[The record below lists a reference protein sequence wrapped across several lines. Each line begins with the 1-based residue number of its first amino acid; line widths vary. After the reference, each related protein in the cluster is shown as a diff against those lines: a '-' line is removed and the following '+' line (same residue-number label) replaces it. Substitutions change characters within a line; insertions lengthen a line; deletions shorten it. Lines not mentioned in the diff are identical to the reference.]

1 MWAWFVQGVVSVFHV
16 LHEWTKQ
23 MRTDLREKN
32 ETSQQTLS
40 DSFKWKGLCFS
51 FIFHGSLPDFFFKSG
66 FTKFQMKVGHASKE
80 NCGPSDHRFGVWHV
94 LHQQLLMGPG
104 EAEGTVLKTDE

>member
-1 MWAWFVQGVVSVFHV
+1 M
-16 LHEWTKQ
+16 
-23 MRTDLREKN
+23 
-32 ETSQQTLS
+32 TLS
-40 DSFKWKGLCFS
+40 NGRDFA
-51 FIFHGSLPDFFFKSG
+51 FHLFFMEAYQIFFFKSG

>member
-51 FIFHGSLPDFFFKSG
+51 FIFHGSLPDFFF
-66 FTKFQMKVGHASKE
+66 
-80 NCGPSDHRFGVWHV
+80 
-94 LHQQLLMGPG
+94 
-104 EAEGTVLKTDE
+104 